1 LGNYLPN
8 LRPNYFVGI
17 RTPWTLEDAETWRA
31 THRLGGKLM
40 FFGSL
45 LLLIS
50 EFFVSAGIFTFLFV
64 SFILLLVLWSFL
76 YSWHHFRT
84 HGATHEML

>member
-1 LGNYLPN
+1 MKGELA
-8 LRPNYFVGI
+8 
-17 RTPWTLEDAETWRA
+17 DAINVSTRVYE

-45 LLLIS
+45 LLLIL
-50 EFFVSAGIFTFLFV
+50 EFFVSAGVFAFLFV
-64 SFILLLVLWSFL
+64 SFMLLLVLWSFL

-84 HGATHEML
+84 HNVTREML